1 MDATDVPEMYK
12 KMLHVSHEMLKAA
25 DGEEWE
31 KLIELEQERSS
42 IVETLQVAPNL
53 VPDNQSE
60 RETLIGLIKEIQVC
74 DDKIKPRVLSW
85 MSELRAIFA
94 SAGNEVKLGRQYGS
108 F

>member
-85 MSELRAIFA
+85 MSELRAMFA